1 MQCYLKQKN
10 IDKLPKSKSEEDKKD
25 KKKNLRSK
33 KILGKKIKKQ
43 KEERLKVAQSLDPG
57 ACIYYVKRELS

>member
-1 MQCYLKQKN
+1 
-10 IDKLPKSKSEEDKKD
+10 LPKSKSEEDKKD